1 MKKGKIRYTAFL
13 LAIMLLL
20 SIVQPL
26 APKASPA
33 TADEAIQLV
42 KGDPVA
48 GSFSEPG
55 EVQWYKIEPTNVE
68 IEEDS
73 HMEIELSGSF
83 EGNVSVYPDLDR
95 AKQDFTFDDYRAEI
109 TEGAPAV
116 IYMPHA
122 WTGPYFLKVEYY
134 GSLEEIDEVEGET
147 EEPQGADYEISYEG
161 KRLAPSDLS
170 EEACPV
176 ELSVNKRAAG
186 VEILKELRQV
196 RDELLSKTDKGQ
208 ELTSLYYKI
217 APFLVTKM
225 TFDKNTKDQVYNDLV
240 KLQPIFSELA
250 EKGDNSD
257 YRLTEKDQKAIN
269 DLYKIVIQNVPDW
282 LKSEIEKIAKEIG
295 IDKLIGKEI
304 SAILKENKM
313 AVSQSDTDRVIVK
326 LKSGKTKPV
335 LESKAKRLA
344 KSSSFKTVK
353 GNGTSLNN
361 MYILDEVKKPE
372 ELAKSLEELP
382 EVEYAEPVYTYHK
395 NATDQPVFDAQYSS
409 QWSLENTG
417 EGFGKAG
424 ADIQFRKFYE
434 TINNKQLEEVVI
446 AVVDTGVDHTLADLK
461 DKVLRDQGY
470 DFANRD
476 KDAYDDEG
484 HGTHVAGII
493 AAGMDNN
500 YSMTGIHPNAK
511 ILPVKVLDASGSGDT
526 EKIALGIKYAV
537 DKGAKIIN
545 LSLGGPYSRMIEEQL
560 RYAASQDVTVI
571 AASGNDGADMLDY
584 PAASKHS
591 IAVGASNRLD
601 IVSDFSSYGQGLDLV
616 APGSD
621 IPSLLPNGNV
631 TYLSGTSMAA
641 PHVAA
646 AAGLLLSVNKDLKPE
661 KVRRILTETANDIAV
676 EEPVSQPDYYDDDFP
691 VRVLEPG
698 YDEVSGWGRLNVWSA
713 FNTVGLRLAVNPLT
727 DNDINISGKALSGT
741 QIQLK
746 DGKKLIAKGEVGE
759 NGKFTIPIH
768 PQQAT
773 KVLHLVANKEDV
785 SASVRVSVKETPA
798 PEIPIVKPVSDSET
812 VVTGQAEKGTT
823 VAVKSKKK
831 LLGEV
836 KVDAKGH
843 FKVKIEKQ
851 KAGTQLLIT
860 STSVSQKTSK
870 AAKVVVIDKT
880 PPAKPKVNSFGDS
893 DQFVGGKTESG
904 ATVIVKIKGKTIGK
918 KKADAKGNFKV
929 AIKKQKAGTV
939 LSVTVKDAAGNES
952 KATKVTVKDKTPP
965 PVPKV
970 KKVTDC
976 DKFVTGKTE
985 KNAVVYVKHKGKTLG
1000 KKKADAKGKFK
1011 VKIKKQKSGTTLSV
1025 TAKDAAGNTSKAAKI
1040 KVKKYKK

>member
-33 TADEAIQLV
+33 TANEAIQLV
-42 KGDPVA
+42 KGDAVV

-55 EVQWYKIEPTNVE
+55 DVQWYKIEPTNEE
-68 IEEDS
+68 IQRDT
-73 HMEIELSGSF
+73 HMKIVLSGTF
-83 EGNVSVYPDLDR
+83 EGNISVYPDKDR
-95 AKQDFTFDDYRAEI
+95 AEEDFTFDDYRAEI

-122 WTGPYFLKVEYY
+122 WTGPYFIKVEYY
-134 GSLEEIDEVEGET
+134 GNIEEIDEVEGET

-161 KRLAPSDLS
+161 KRLTPSDLS

-208 ELTSLYYKI
+208 EVTSLYYKI

-225 TFDKNTKDQVYNDLV
+225 TFDKETRDQAYKSLV
-240 KLQPIFSELA
+240 TLKPIFSELA
-250 EKGDNSD
+250 EKGDASS
-257 YRLTEKDQKAIN
+257 YRLNKADQIAIN
-269 DLYKIVIQNVPDW
+269 ELYEIVIQNVPDW
-282 LKSEIEKIAKEIG
+282 LKPEIEKIAKEIG
-295 IDKLIGKEI
+295 IDKLIGKEV

-326 LKSGKTKPV
+326 LKSGKTKSV
-335 LESKAKRLA
+335 LENKAKRLA
-344 KSSSFKTVK
+344 KSPSFKTVK

-361 MYILDEVKKPE
+361 MYVLDEVKKPE
-372 ELAKSLEELP
+372 ELAKNLEELP

-424 ADIQFRKFYE
+424 ADIQFRKFYK

-446 AVVDTGVDHTLADLK
+446 AVVDTGVDYTLADLEEI
-461 DKVLRDQGY
+461 VLRDEGY
-470 DFANRD
+470 DFVNRD
-476 KDAYDDEG
+476 EDAYDDEG

-537 DKGAKIIN
+537 DEGKADVIN
-545 LSLGGPYSRMIEEQL
+545 LSLGGPYSRVIEEQL
-560 RYAASQDVTVI
+560 KYAASKNVTIV

-601 IVSDFSSYGQGLDLV
+601 IVSDFSSYGEGLDLV

-646 AAGLLLSVNKDLKPE
+646 AAGLLLSVNKDLKRE
-661 KVRRILTETANDIAV
+661 EVRRILTETAEDIAV

-713 FNTVGLRLAVNPLT
+713 FNTVGLRLAVDPLT
-727 DNDINISGKALSGT
+727 DNDMNISGKAVKGMPLE
-741 QIQLK
+741 LM
-746 DGKKLIAKGEVGE
+746 DGETSLGKGVAKADE
-759 NGKFTIPIH
+759 KFSFKIT
-768 PQQAT
+768 PQQGN
-773 KVLHLVANKEDV
+773 KVLHLVANDGA
-785 SASVRVSVKETPA
+785 ASVRVSVKETPA
-798 PEIPIVKPVSDSET
+798 PEIPIVKPVSDSDT

-860 STSVSQKTSK
+860 STSVSKKVSKT
-870 AAKVVVIDKT
+870 AKVVVIDKT
-880 PPAKPKVNSFGDS
+880 PPAKPKVNSVGDS
-893 DQFVGGKTESG
+893 DQFVGGKTEPG
-904 ATVIVKIKGKTIGK
+904 ATVIVKLKGKTIGK
-918 KKADAKGNFKV
+918 KKVDAKGTFKV

-939 LSVTVKDAAGNES
+939 LSVTAKDAAGNES

-965 PVPKV
+965 AVPKV
-970 KKVTDC
+970 NKVTDR
-976 DKFVTGKTE
+976 DKFITGKTE

-1011 VKIKKQKSGTTLSV
+1011 VKIKKQKAGTTLSV

-1040 KVKKYKK
+1040 KVKNYKK